1 MYKNKI
7 LGGSTCMKELRILT
21 TKRLLTLFICF
32 VMLSGCATGNNSTN
46 WKCFDLDSSKG
57 CQNYY
62 DRSFTKT
69 LDGSIATIDFTA
81 EEFKGDFT
89 VEKLCRAIKADGFRL
104 SLKAPENTLIW
115 LNEILKVPDFFDKVL
130 EKKEI
135 IMYTPEAKKFVHLT
149 SRYRSKS
156 FETSSEEEQ
165 GNIKRL
171 NRLMIENV
179 YSQESPKAKF
189 IIAVRSKLFCNEEE
203 KKDYLESRKKK
214 GQSDKGYENLKYS
227 TFELDIDCLNRQY
240 RVQGQF
246 DYNDRDEKLDG
257 QAFPFSDWQKI
268 DATIESIYQWE
279 CNPAVNMNK

>member
-1 MYKNKI
+1 
-7 LGGSTCMKELRILT
+7 MKELSVLT
-21 TKRLLTLFICF
+21 TKWILTLLMSCVI
-32 VMLSGCATGNNSTN
+32 LSGCATVNTSTN
-46 WKCFDLDSSKG
+46 WTCFDTDSKA
-57 CQNYY
+57 CRNYY
-62 DRSFTKT
+62 DENFTKT
-69 LDGSIATIDFTA
+69 LDGSIASIDFTA

-89 VEKLCRAIKADGFRL
+89 VEKLCRAIMADGFRL
-104 SLKAPENTLIW
+104 SLKAPENTLPW
-115 LNEILKVPDFFDKVL
+115 LNEILKVQDFFDKVL

-156 FETSSEEEQ
+156 FEGLSEEEQ

-227 TFELDIDCLNRQY
+227 IFELDIDCLNRQY
-240 RVQGQF
+240 RVHGQF
-246 DYNDRDEKLDG
+246 DYDNNDIKLDG
-257 QAFPFSDWQKI
+257 QAFPFSGWQDI
-268 DATIESIYQWE
+268 DASTEIIYRRE
-279 CNPAVNMNK
+279 CKSSGNVNK